1 MLSLYRSTLLWK
13 VEIKSIRGLCLMK
26 TSKVMLTKLET
37 SVKSQTYRVTIL
49 LKRLSLSQNQLW
61 PLSKEGIFSP
71 VSKMALVVSL
81 ESTPLQAL
89 SHEQTS
95 VSTIVCSSQA
105 TLSVASSRSHHL
117 RAFAVTV
124 QTNRASLATTT
135 CAHLKCNSTDPNFSR
150 AHSRQMSA
158 AQVQKLK
165 SLKVTS

>member
-1 MLSLYRSTLLWK
+1 
-13 VEIKSIRGLCLMK
+13 MK

-37 SVKSQTYRVTIL
+37 SVKLQTYRVTIL
-49 LKRLSLSQNQLW
+49 ISKSYNLSANQLW

>member
-1 MLSLYRSTLLWK
+1 
-13 VEIKSIRGLCLMK
+13 MK
-26 TSKVMLTKLET
+26 ISKVMRTKLET

-49 LKRLSLSQNQLW
+49 ISKSYNLSAKKLW

-71 VSKMALVVSL
+71 VSKMALVVSPG
-81 ESTPLQAL
+81 STPLQAL

-124 QTNRASLATTT
+124 QTNRASLVTTT
-135 CAHLKCNSTDPNFSR
+135 CAHLKCNSTDPNCFR

-158 AQVQKLK
+158 ARVQELK
-165 SLKVTS
+165 SLRVTS